1 MIMNNIP
8 INKIMY
14 FSLYGTLGI
23 GLRIGETNIL
33 GTFWAY
39 MNYMLQLFRKENNEL
54 TNHLRS
60 WSSHLAQCIKSRD
73 EPMMKN
79 LI

>member
-33 GTFWAY
+33 GTF
-39 MNYMLQLFRKENNEL
+39 
-54 TNHLRS
+54 
-60 WSSHLAQCIKSRD
+60 
-73 EPMMKN
+73 
-79 LI
+79 